1 MTDTVM
7 VYMTAANEAEAA
19 TLARALVEARLAA
32 CANILGPIRSFY
44 WWEGKVQD
52 GGEIALIAKTRAEL
66 VPALTAKVKELHS
79 FSVPCVV
86 ALPIATGNPYFL
98 HWICQETQEPAP

>member
-1 MTDTVM
+1 MTEAVM
-7 VYMTAANEAEAA
+7 IYMTAADEAEAA
-19 TLARALVEARLAA
+19 KLARALVEARLAA

-52 GGEIALIAKTRAEL
+52 EGEVALIAKTRADL

-79 FSVPCVV
+79 YSVPCVV
-86 ALPIATGNPYFL
+86 ALPIAAGNADFL
-98 HWICQETQEPAP
+98 DWIGKETKP